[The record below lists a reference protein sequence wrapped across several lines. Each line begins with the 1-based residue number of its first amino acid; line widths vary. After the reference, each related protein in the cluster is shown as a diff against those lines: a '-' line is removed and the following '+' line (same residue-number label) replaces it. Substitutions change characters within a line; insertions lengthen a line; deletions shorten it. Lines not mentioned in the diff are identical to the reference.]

1 MDYHFWGITFNRQT
15 NSRENW
21 CTSFIDYSNWY
32 VGRLKSLF
40 WGVWGFFLPCFC
52 ASSIRCVQVRGN
64 RKYDFKNIWAPK
76 YWPANH
82 SLFSRMRYNK
92 TIIVKLIKHQSNYR
106 NGFFMTYFPSDWEFF
121 LLVDIFWIKPV
132 NFHLWATNFKRA
144 SRNKLG
150 TMQTKNTIIN

>member
-106 NGFFMTYFPSDWEFF
+106 NGFFH
-121 LLVDIFWIKPV
+121 DIFSLRLRV
-132 NFHLWATNFKRA
+132 FSFGRYLLDQA
-144 SRNKLG
+144 SEFSSLSNQF
-150 TMQTKNTIIN
+150 QTSIQE